1 MVLAAATVALATA
14 TATAGCG
21 GSSPGSSTTD
31 PAGGPAMAEHYPIKV
46 TTASFPRRQSLAQ
59 RVRLVIA
66 IRNTGRRALP
76 NVAVSICNTTC
87 SANAPRGQGTTV
99 QAFSHAIGKA
109 PNLANASRP
118 IWIVLRP
125 PGKCGYSCR
134 NLGPGAAVTAYSNT
148 WALGRVAP
156 GHTARF
162 VWTVTPVK
170 SGRFTVAWEVAAA
183 LKGDNR
189 AVLAGDKPA
198 RGTLV
203 ATVSNKPP
211 HYVVQPNGKVTTKR

>member
-1 MVLAAATVALATA
+1 MVIATATVALAA
-14 TATAGCG
+14 SGCG
-21 GSSPGSSTTD
+21 GSGPASSTTD
-31 PAGGPAMAEHYPIKV
+31 AAGQRVAAENYPIAV
-46 TTASFPRRQSLAQ
+46 TASFPRRQSLSQ
-59 RVRLVIA
+59 RVRLVLA
-66 IRNTGRRALP
+66 VRNTGRRALP

-87 SANAPRGQGTTV
+87 SYKARRGEGTTV
-99 QAFSHAIGKA
+99 QAFSYAIGKA

-125 PGKCGYSCR
+125 PGRCGYSCR

-148 WALGRVAP
+148 WALGRLAP

-170 SGRFTVAWEVAAA
+170 AGRFTVAWQVAAA
-183 LKGDNR
+183 LNGDNR
-189 AVLAGDKPA
+189 AVLDGNNKPA

-203 ATVSNKPP
+203 ATVSPKPP
-211 HYVVQPNGKVTTKR
+211 HYIVQPNGKVTVKR

>member
-1 MVLAAATVALATA
+1 MVIATATVALAA
-14 TATAGCG
+14 SGCG
-21 GSSPGSSTTD
+21 GSGPASSTTD
-31 PAGGPAMAEHYPIKV
+31 AAGQRVAAENYPIAV
-46 TTASFPRRQSLAQ
+46 TASFPRRQSLSQ
-59 RVRLVIA
+59 RVRLVLA
-66 IRNTGRRALP
+66 VRNTGRRALP

-87 SANAPRGQGTTV
+87 SSKARRGEGTTV
-99 QAFSHAIGKA
+99 QAFSYAIGKA

-125 PGKCGYSCR
+125 PGRCGYSCR

-148 WALGRVAP
+148 WALGRLAP

-170 SGRFTVAWEVAAA
+170 AGRFTVAWQVAAA

-189 AVLAGDKPA
+189 AVLDGNNKPA

-203 ATVSNKPP
+203 ATVSPKPP
-211 HYVVQPNGKVTTKR
+211 HYIVQPNGKVTVKR